1 MATQTNGF
9 RQKNSTSAF
18 CGPRAQLAVG
28 GGISSTYRLQG
39 TLPWP
44 APLGVYRVLSDFPVV
59 LPLLVLPR
67 DDYLSSENPV
77 LLCEL

>member
-1 MATQTNGF
+1 MASSKRIPRVHSVGQELNWQLGEGF
-9 RQKNSTSAF
+9 PAHT
-18 CGPRAQLAVG
+18 G
-28 GGISSTYRLQG
+28 LQG

-44 APLGVYRVLSDFPVV
+44 APLGVYRFLSDFPVV